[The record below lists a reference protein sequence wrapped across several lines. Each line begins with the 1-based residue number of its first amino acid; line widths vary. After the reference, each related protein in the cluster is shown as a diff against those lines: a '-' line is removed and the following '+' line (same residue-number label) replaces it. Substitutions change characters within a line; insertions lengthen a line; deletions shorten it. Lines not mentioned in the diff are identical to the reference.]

1 MPAALYHG
9 AVRQTLGCAHLE
21 SVCLLILHCIAC
33 SQAHLKLMETSDE
46 NKAAL
51 MMGMTYLL
59 NISFVESDEVLKICL
74 DYWNVFVADVYS
86 TLHSETSLQFFHQQ
100 QASDAEMQSF
110 CALQTVQAAAGL

>member
-1 MPAALYHG
+1 
-9 AVRQTLGCAHLE
+9 
-21 SVCLLILHCIAC
+21 
-33 SQAHLKLMETSDE
+33 METSDE

-100 QASDAEMQSF
+100 QASDVKDWCLLF
-110 CALQTVQAAAGL
+110 TCILQIFLAQAGLCQLSKQY